1 MKKFAVALFAA
12 VAALSLIA
20 LMALVV
26 FGVDRV
32 VRGMGSG
39 GH

>member
-1 MKKFAVALFAA
+1 MKKFAVAVFSG

-20 LMALVV
+20 LMALLV
-26 FGVDRV
+26 FGVSRV
-32 VRGMGSG
+32 L

>member
-1 MKKFAVALFAA
+1 MKKFAVALFSA

-20 LMALVV
+20 VMALVV
-26 FGVDRV
+26 FGVSRV
-32 VRGMGSG
+32 L

>member
-1 MKKFAVALFAA
+1 MKKFAVALFSA

-26 FGVDRV
+26 FGVSRLL
-32 VRGMGSG
+32 

>member
-1 MKKFAVALFAA
+1 MKKFAVAVFSA

-20 LMALVV
+20 VMALVV
-26 FGVDRV
+26 FGVSRLL
-32 VRGMGSG
+32 

>member
-1 MKKFAVALFAA
+1 MKKFAIAVFSA

-26 FGVDRV
+26 FGV
-32 VRGMGSG
+32 SKLL

>member
-1 MKKFAVALFAA
+1 MKKFAVALFSA

-26 FGVDRV
+26 FGVSRV
-32 VRGMGSG
+32 L

>member
-1 MKKFAVALFAA
+1 MRKFAVALFSA

-20 LMALVV
+20 VMALVV
-26 FGVDRV
+26 FGVSRLL
-32 VRGMGSG
+32 

>member
-1 MKKFAVALFAA
+1 MKKFAVALFSA

-26 FGVDRV
+26 FGVSRV
-32 VRGMGSG
+32 LGAMGL

>member
-1 MKKFAVALFAA
+1 MKKFAVALFSA

-20 LMALVV
+20 VMALVV
-26 FGVDRV
+26 FGA
-32 VRGMGSG
+32 SKLL